1 MLLLQININNLMEA
15 LRIMFV
21 GMLGVFV
28 FMGLF
33 YGLILAFERL
43 FRAKKDS

>member
-1 MLLLQININNLMEA
+1 MANLTEA
-15 LRIMFV
+15 LRIMLF

-33 YGLILAFERL
+33 YGLIHAFDRL
-43 FRAKKDS
+43 FKVKKDE